1 MMKAVMVQL
10 RSKALDV
17 KENAHMVLEALDGEG
32 DLFIFPELF
41 LTGYTIGRDVYS
53 VALDET
59 SEVVEELKEEAR
71 RKKKGIVVGAP
82 VKSSTVRGHVH
93 NSALI
98 FTPSGEVGRYDKIN
112 LVNFG
117 PFDEMH
123 FFTPGGDLTTFTVGK
138 FTFGVII
145 CYDLFFPH
153 LTQAYAL
160 SGADAVICISA
171 SPSMTRPF
179 FEAVLPAR
187 AIENTVYMLYS
198 NVVGP
203 DGRQEFWG
211 GAQGYTP
218 RGALI
223 KRGKYFEEDRVEVEL
238 KPEEVEIAR
247 RYRPTLRNTP
257 LQLKRYLID
266 ELYPIRS
273 L

>member
-1 MMKAVMVQL
+1 MKAVMVQK
-10 RSKALDV
+10 RSVALKV
-17 KENAHMVLEALDGEG
+17 EENAQRILEALDSEGE
-32 DLFIFPELF
+32 LFIFPELF
-41 LTGYTIGRDVYS
+41 LTGYTVGRDVYR

-59 SEVVEELKEEAR
+59 SGVVEDIREEAK
-71 RKKKGIVVGAP
+71 RKKKAVVVGAP
-82 VKSSTVRGHVH
+82 VKSSTVRGHIH

-98 FTPSGEVGRYDKIN
+98 FTSSGEVGRYDKIN

-117 PFDEMH
+117 PFDEML
-123 FFTPGGDLTTFTVGK
+123 FFTPGSSLTTFTVGG
-138 FTFGVII
+138 FTFGVIV

-153 LTQAYAL
+153 LTQSYAL

-171 SPSMTRPF
+171 SPSMTRPY
-179 FEAVLPAR
+179 FEAILPAR
-187 AIENTVYMLYS
+187 AIESTVYMLYS

-223 KRGKYFEEDRVEVEL
+223 KRGRYFEEDRVEVEL
-238 KPEEVEIAR
+238 SEEEVEIAR

-257 LQLKRYLID
+257 LELKRYLTGQ
-266 ELYPIRS
+266 LYPVRR

>member
-1 MMKAVMVQL
+1 MKAVMVQV
-10 RSKALDV
+10 RSRALDV
-17 KENAHMVLEALDGEG
+17 EENAQKVLEALDSEG
-32 DLFIFPELF
+32 DLFIYPELF
-41 LTGYTIGRDVYS
+41 LTGYTVGRDVYR
-53 VALDET
+53 VALEET
-59 SEVVEELKEEAR
+59 SGVVEDIREEVK
-71 RKKKGIVVGAP
+71 RKKKAVVVGAP
-82 VKSSTVRGHVH
+82 VRSSTIRGHIH

-98 FTPSGEVGRYDKIN
+98 FTPSGKIGRYDKIN

-117 PFDEMH
+117 PFDEML
-123 FFTPGGDLTTFTVGK
+123 FFTPGSSLTTFTAGG

-145 CYDLFFPH
+145 CYDIFFPH

-179 FEAVLPAR
+179 FERVLPAR
-187 AIENTVYMLYS
+187 AIESTIYMLYS

-218 RGALI
+218 RGELI
-223 KRGKYFEEDRVEVEL
+223 NRGKYFEEDRVEVEL
-238 KPEEVEIAR
+238 REEEVEIAR

-257 LQLKRYLID
+257 LELKRYLTE
-266 ELYPIRS
+266 ELYPVRG